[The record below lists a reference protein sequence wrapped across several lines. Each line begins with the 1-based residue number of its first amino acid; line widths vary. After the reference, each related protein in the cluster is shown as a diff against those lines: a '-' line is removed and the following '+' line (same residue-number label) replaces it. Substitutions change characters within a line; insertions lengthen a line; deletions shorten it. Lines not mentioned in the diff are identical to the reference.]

1 MVADSV
7 DYDLLKTRRN
17 REGLYFGV
25 WKMSTKVS
33 RALGLV
39 LAGVLLDVIG
49 FETGAVSVDPDV
61 ARGLAWLFGPVVGL
75 LFVAA
80 GVVLWRMPLTDAVHE
95 RVQRLLRRR
104 QRRDAARR
112 GDEAVLEVPTRAMPP
127 SPRHD
132 VPPVAGPAVAAT

>member
-112 GDEAVLEVPTRAMPP
+112 GEKVDVDDRVMPVQKLPAPRNEPVAVPT
-127 SPRHD
+127 
-132 VPPVAGPAVAAT
+132 AA